1 MDLRLEFI
9 LSDCNLLFTIF
20 FFNFSKRKLS
30 LPGDIGVAEYLA
42 VLTEMDICSMCHF
55 CLDLDLPLAFSEE
68 LQVSRK
74 GDL

>member
-1 MDLRLEFI
+1 M
-9 LSDCNLLFTIF
+9 
-20 FFNFSKRKLS
+20 LS

-55 CLDLDLPLAFSEE
+55 CRDLDLPLAFSEE